1 MGLKEI
7 ILGKDGEKYK
17 ARLITKIFLKKK
29 EKELTSMKKFSPRY
43 KGKKKKKKLSYNL
56 EKKIYVVTW
65 RPGKKD
71 LHID

>member
-43 KGKKKKKKLSYNL
+43 KGKKKKKNFPIIWKR
-56 EKKIYVVTW
+56 KFMW
-65 RPGKKD
+65 
-71 LHID
+71 

>member
-1 MGLKEI
+1 
-7 ILGKDGEKYK
+7 
-17 ARLITKIFLKKK
+17 
-29 EKELTSMKKFSPRY
+29 MKKFSPRY